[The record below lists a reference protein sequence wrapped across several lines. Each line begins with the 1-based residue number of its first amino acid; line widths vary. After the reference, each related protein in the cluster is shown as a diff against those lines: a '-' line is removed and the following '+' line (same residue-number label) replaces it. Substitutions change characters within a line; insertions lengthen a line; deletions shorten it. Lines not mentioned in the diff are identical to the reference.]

1 MITVETRPTS
11 EAIDLEEYEKIQ
23 PAMVIPVGNTKVV
36 YATPNAMTGWR
47 VKTFFTKEPE
57 TIAWMSEFGSDEV
70 MVDVGANVGMYSIWA
85 AKTRGVR
92 VFAFEP
98 ESQNYALLNRNIVY
112 NKLSYLVTAF
122 CTALSDDTGFDL
134 LHLADFNFGR
144 SCHSFGSTLNFRLEE
159 QKFAFTQGA
168 FATTLDLLVQSGT
181 VPAPHHIKVDVDG
194 FEHKVIE
201 GAKQTIA
208 GPTLKSL
215 LIEINQNLPEH
226 MDIVDYLKSQGFTYS
241 QEQVSEAERVDG
253 IFEGV
258 ANYVFRR

>member
-1 MITVETRPTS
+1 MITVETKATDDP
-11 EAIDLEEYEKIQ
+11 IDLEEYEKIQ

-57 TIAWMSEFGSDEV
+57 TIIWMGEFGSDEV
-70 MVDVGANVGMYSIWA
+70 MLDVGANVGMYSIWA

-92 VFAFEP
+92 VYAFEP
-98 ESQNYALLNRNIVY
+98 ESQNYALLNRNIIY
-112 NKLSYLVTAF
+112 NHLSSRVTAF
-122 CTALSDDTGFDL
+122 CTALSNDTGFDL

-168 FATTLDLLVQSGT
+168 FATTVDLLVQSGT
-181 VPAPHHIKVDVDG
+181 MPAPHHIKIDVDG

-208 GPTLKSL
+208 GPTVRSL
-215 LIEINQNLPEH
+215 LVEINQNLAEH
-226 MDIVDYLKSQGFTYS
+226 MDIVEYLKTLGFKYS
-241 QEQVSEAERVDG
+241 QQQVGEAERVEG
-253 IFEGV
+253 LFEGV